1 MGAGS
6 EWAVRCMLLAAWST
20 NTNTGVDA
28 FTFIARPPH
37 ATATS
42 AGTHSTAA
50 QAPPRSTPHRRS
62 RAFSSP
68 PLVETPPSPR
78 QGGAQRKSG
87 RLHGVMQERS
97 GVLGSRRQEPAPDPC
112 CGERDSTSRSKRR
125 RRSALGPLFAEDQGW
140 LDALKG
146 VTDEPGLPL
155 GPSKKVR
162 PKNMNGG
169 CSVWV
174 ECRVCESFDRGLPT
188 LLFV

>member
-6 EWAVRCMLLAAWST
+6 EWAVRCMLLATWSA

-37 ATATS
+37 HATAIS
-42 AGTHSTAA
+42 ACTHSSTAA
-50 QAPPRSTPHRRS
+50 LAPPRSTPHRRS

-68 PLVETPPSPR
+68 PLVDTPPRRR
-78 QGGAQRKSG
+78 QGGAQRTSG
-87 RLHGVMQERS
+87 RLHGVMQERP
-97 GVLGSRRQEPAPDPC
+97 GVLGSRRQEPAPGPY
-112 CGERDSTSRSKRR
+112 CGERAGTSRSNRR

-140 LDALKG
+140 LDALKS

-162 PKNMNGG
+162 AVKNMN
-169 CSVWV
+169 
-174 ECRVCESFDRGLPT
+174 RVD
-188 LLFV
+188 